1 MAFSV
6 LEKVLVLYG
15 RRFPVRRGKLRI
27 INFLSKLAD
36 SSESTSRLTVLKYG
50 SFKMPCDL
58 SEMLQRQF
66 YYFGTY
72 LVEEEIID
80 CWQSMAQE
88 AKTIFDVG
96 ANAGIYSLAALA
108 VEPRADVHAFEPTP
122 EIANRLRSTA
132 KLNGLDR
139 LHVHEVAVS
148 MRSGTANLNRCRGE
162 LGSNEGMNFISEAAV
177 TDDGERVQTI
187 DLDQFCVDQSINEID
202 LLKIDVQ
209 GHEYA
214 VLRGAEQ
221 LIGTGRIST
230 IFMELNWADRSQSHC
245 PARQS
250 VELLKQ
256 SNYLFS
262 KPGKQLNWQ
271 PAGDWMWNLSD
282 IVARRA
288 R

>member
-1 MAFSV
+1 MPSPILQKALLF
-6 LEKVLVLYG
+6 YG
-15 RRFPVRRGKLRI
+15 RRFPVRRGKLRM
-27 INFLSKLAD
+27 INLLSKVAD
-36 SSESTSRLTVLKYG
+36 STEPTSRLTVLKYG
-50 SFKMPCDL
+50 GFKMFCDP

-72 LVEEEIID
+72 LVEEEIIE
-80 CWQSMAQE
+80 CWQSVARGAM
-88 AKTIFDVG
+88 TIFDVG

-139 LHVHEVAVS
+139 LHVHEAAVS
-148 MRSGTANLNRCRGE
+148 MRSGIANLNRCRGE
-162 LGSNEGMNFISEAAV
+162 LGSNEGMNFISEAEV

-187 DLDQFCVDQSINEID
+187 GLDQFCVDQSINEID

-221 LIGTGRIST
+221 LIGTGRIGT
-230 IFMELNWADRSQSHC
+230 IFMELNWADRSC
-245 PARQS
+245 PAKQS
-250 VELLKQ
+250 VQFLTQ
-256 SNYLFS
+256 FNYLFS
-262 KPGKQLNWQ
+262 KPEKQLNWQ
-271 PAGDWMWNLSD
+271 PAGDWLWNMSD
-282 IVARRA
+282 IVAR
-288 R
+288 

>member
-1 MAFSV
+1 MASSV
-6 LEKVLVLYG
+6 LEKALVLYG

-27 INFLSKLAD
+27 INLLAKIAD

-50 SFKMPCDL
+50 GFKMRCDL
-58 SEMLQRQF
+58 SELLQRQF

-72 LVEEEIID
+72 LVEEDIID
-80 CWQSMAQE
+80 CWQSVAQG
-88 AKTIFDVG
+88 AVTIFDVG

-148 MRSGTANLNRCRGE
+148 IQSGTATLNRCRGE
-162 LGSNEGMNFISEAAV
+162 LGSNEGMNFISEAQV
-177 TDDGERVQTI
+177 TDDGEKVQTI
-187 DLDQFCVDQSINEID
+187 GLDRFCVDHSINHID

-209 GHEYA
+209 GHEHA

-221 LIGTGRIST
+221 LIGAGRLST

-245 PARQS
+245 PATQS
-250 VELLKQ
+250 VQFLKGF
-256 SNYLFS
+256 NYLFS

-271 PAGDWMWNLSD
+271 PAGDWMQNMTD

-288 R
+288 H